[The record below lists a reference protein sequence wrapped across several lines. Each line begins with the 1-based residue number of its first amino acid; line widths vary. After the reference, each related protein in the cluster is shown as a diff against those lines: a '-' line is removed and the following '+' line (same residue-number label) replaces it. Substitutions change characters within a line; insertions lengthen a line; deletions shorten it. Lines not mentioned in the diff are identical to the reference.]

1 MIIRVKFDVLKQG
14 HWYEYLVRFV
24 LGGLATVV
32 AGVVADIWGPA
43 AGGLMLAFPA
53 IFCASATLIEKHE
66 RERKSRKG
74 LLGNRRG
81 KEAAALDAA
90 GAAWGSVGLASFALA
105 CWGAAEIAPILCLG
119 LASGTWLVTTLTLW
133 RWGRGKRGARPP
145 KNPRGGAAP

>member
-1 MIIRVKFDVLKQG
+1 MVVGLKLSTLREG
-14 HWYEYLVRFV
+14 HAYEYVARFA
-24 LGGLATVV
+24 LGGVTTLV
-32 AGVVADIWGPA
+32 AGVVADIWGA
-43 AGGLMLAFPA
+43 ETGGLMLAFPA

-74 LLGNRRG
+74 LPGNRRG

-133 RWGRGKRGARPP
+133 RARRELRVAHPQST
-145 KNPRGGAAP
+145 